1 MADPFPSNSPIENQE
16 LYEAYETGSINTPP
30 AQNFNTPAMDGS
42 LQQFLAD
49 NLGSYVV
56 VEFLI
61 GTGFLIQKA
70 GILYAMGS
78 SILTLYEEI
87 SQTFVTCDIFS
98 VKFVTFYLPGH
109 RPWQM
114 SNPLFAQSGVGSP
127 NFFPSGVPIQSGPPI
142 QFPSA
147 VPAMP
152 SAQTM
157 PSIQT
162 MPSTQGM
169 SMTEPIP
176 TLQGAPTVRP
186 PAFSRP
192 Q

>member
-1 MADPFPSNSPIENQE
+1 MADPYPSSSPIENEE
-16 LYEAYETGSINTPP
+16 LYEAYGTGSINTPP

-56 VEFLI
+56 VEFLV
-61 GTGFLIQKA
+61 GTSGLVQKA

-87 SQTFVTCDIFS
+87 SQTFVTCDIYS

-114 SNPLFAQSGVGSP
+114 TNPLFAQSGVGGPEYFHNMISAQP
-127 NFFPSGVPIQSGPPI
+127 EPMPTWPSGSGGSSWPAGMGGGSTLPTTQQLPEVP
-142 QFPSA
+142 
-147 VPAMP
+147 
-152 SAQTM
+152 
-157 PSIQT
+157 
-162 MPSTQGM
+162 
-169 SMTEPIP
+169 
-176 TLQGAPTVRP
+176 GAPTVRP

-192 Q
+192 R